1 MGKEKDI
8 LERHLLEN
16 PEEHKEAMEL
26 ITGRRWDIDPASFR
40 HYPVHIPRDM
50 GDTLSFLEQDSAML
64 VVDLATEEELAI
76 TCTENQTIADPIMVE
91 RLLAHIANQY
101 LTRARDG
108 KKPVPIIA
116 GVLYYGD
123 KPWTAPVSLREKLK
137 IPKTGDSDFILDFR
151 IRVVDLGALP
161 DETIESMTTDLR
173 YFAGLLKAKREGRR
187 YTVNRGEIHHPF
199 WTIKGLAHLSGME
212 IDDEELLKISGSK
225 EECTMELAY
234 TFLSKEQA
242 EAALRQGFQE
252 GEASGIQ
259 KGEKQGFRKGTELGF
274 QKGESEG
281 RKRAHQLF
289 SWLHKQDRI
298 SEYPQALSSEQL
310 FEQYWNEMQ
319 NSLKN

>member
-26 ITGRRWDIDPASFR
+26 ITGCRWDIDPASFR
-40 HYPVHIPRDM
+40 HYPVHSRQSSWSSLKS
-50 GDTLSFLEQDSAML
+50 GDDRLFLCL
-64 VVDLATEEELAI
+64 
-76 TCTENQTIADPIMVE
+76 
-91 RLLAHIANQY
+91 
-101 LTRARDG
+101 
-108 KKPVPIIA
+108 
-116 GVLYYGD
+116 
-123 KPWTAPVSLREKLK
+123 
-137 IPKTGDSDFILDFR
+137 
-151 IRVVDLGALP
+151 
-161 DETIESMTTDLR
+161 
-173 YFAGLLKAKREGRR
+173 REGRQ
-187 YTVNRGEIHHPF
+187 YTVNRGEIHHPV

-242 EAALRQGFQE
+242 EAALQQGFQQ
-252 GEASGIQ
+252 GEVSGI
-259 KGEKQGFRKGTELGF
+259 R
-274 QKGESEG
+274 KGESEG

-319 NSLKN
+319 SSLKN

>member
-1 MGKEKDI
+1 MKDPGKEKDI

-40 HYPVHIPRDM
+40 HYPVHSRQSSQSSPESRD
-50 GDTLSFLEQDSAML
+50 DWLFLCL
-64 VVDLATEEELAI
+64 
-76 TCTENQTIADPIMVE
+76 
-91 RLLAHIANQY
+91 
-101 LTRARDG
+101 
-108 KKPVPIIA
+108 
-116 GVLYYGD
+116 
-123 KPWTAPVSLREKLK
+123 
-137 IPKTGDSDFILDFR
+137 
-151 IRVVDLGALP
+151 
-161 DETIESMTTDLR
+161 
-173 YFAGLLKAKREGRR
+173 REGRR
-187 YTVNRGEIHHPF
+187 YTVNREEIHHSF
-199 WTIKGLAHLSGME
+199 WTIQGLAHLSGME

>member
-40 HYPVHIPRDM
+40 HYPVHSRQSSQSSPES
-50 GDTLSFLEQDSAML
+50 GDDWLFLCL
-64 VVDLATEEELAI
+64 
-76 TCTENQTIADPIMVE
+76 
-91 RLLAHIANQY
+91 
-101 LTRARDG
+101 
-108 KKPVPIIA
+108 
-116 GVLYYGD
+116 
-123 KPWTAPVSLREKLK
+123 
-137 IPKTGDSDFILDFR
+137 
-151 IRVVDLGALP
+151 
-161 DETIESMTTDLR
+161 
-173 YFAGLLKAKREGRR
+173 REGRQ
-187 YTVNRGEIHHPF
+187 YTVNRGEIHHPV

-242 EAALRQGFQE
+242 EAALQQGFQQ
-252 GEASGIQ
+252 GEVSGI
-259 KGEKQGFRKGTELGF
+259 R
-274 QKGESEG
+274 KGESEG

-319 NSLKN
+319 SSLKN